1 MDTNSFTM
9 AMTEI
14 GISEFIANP
23 KQYVNTCSYFDSSS
37 PESII
42 KYMFLVISITKKY
55 IYYYIL
61 QNIPCTFEFPKPV
74 AIFI

>member
-55 IYYYIL
+55 I
-61 QNIPCTFEFPKPV
+61 
-74 AIFI
+74 